1 MQFAIEEEVHKII
14 ILGDL
19 GVGKTSI
26 LLTYVD
32 EYNNE
37 KYVSIGFDFKTK
49 ELEIEDKLVRQQL
62 WDTSGQERFR
72 ALAKS
77 HYKSLSGVVLVFDI
91 TNEKSFESIEKW
103 RSDALENANNENLQ
117 FILIGNKKDLERN
130 RKITVEQGKE
140 LAKKLNMSYF
150 ETTIEDNDS
159 IQTAL
164 SGISKDICSA
174 NQKAR
179 MMKSGM
185 KNNQAEKEPELSKSM
200 TKSQK
205 KNATQNVEAEN
216 ENNNQMN
223 ISLTKKPRNTAAQ
236 QQQVEKKNCC

>member
-49 ELEIEDKLVRQQL
+49 ELEVEDKLVRQQL

-117 FILIGNKKDLERN
+117 FILIGNKKDLKSN

>member
-117 FILIGNKKDLERN
+117 FILIGNKKDLESN

-185 KNNQAEKEPELSKSM
+185 KNNKAEKEPELSKSM